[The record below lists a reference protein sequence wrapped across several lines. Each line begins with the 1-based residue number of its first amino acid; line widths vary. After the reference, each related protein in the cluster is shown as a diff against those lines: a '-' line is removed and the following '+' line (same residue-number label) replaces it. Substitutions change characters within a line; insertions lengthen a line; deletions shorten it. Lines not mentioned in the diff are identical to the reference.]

1 MTSRTRGRGG
11 PTSHRP
17 SFPPARPSTR
27 VRGPHPM
34 IDSLVAE
41 RIDVPF
47 AVPFVHRLRFTTD
60 VLGAE
65 QDVLL
70 DVLEK
75 SGPNP
80 ARVQFWVDGHVVA
93 AQPGLAG
100 RLVAFAEAHPEQV
113 VQAGDLQVVAGG
125 EAIKN
130 DIHVLERMLSIF
142 EAANL
147 DRRSY
152 VFVAGGGAVIDASGF
167 AAGIAHRGHRLVLL
181 TLTTLS
187 QD

>member
-1 MTSRTRGRGG
+1 MTSRIRGRGR

-27 VRGPHPM
+27 ARGPPRM
-34 IDSLVAE
+34 TDSLVAE

-47 AVPFVHRLRFTTD
+47 AVPFVHRLRFTSD
-60 VLGAE
+60 VLGVE

-80 ARVQFWVDGHVVA
+80 ARVQFWLDGHVAV
-93 AQPGLAG
+93 AQPDLAS
-100 RLVAFAEAHPEQV
+100 RLVAFTAAHPEQI
-113 VQAGDLQVVAGG
+113 VQAGDIQLVPGG

-130 DIHVLERMLSIF
+130 DIHVLVRMLSIF
-142 EAANL
+142 
-147 DRRSY
+147 
-152 VFVAGGGAVIDASGF
+152 
-167 AAGIAHRGHRLVLL
+167 
-181 TLTTLS
+181 
-187 QD
+187 